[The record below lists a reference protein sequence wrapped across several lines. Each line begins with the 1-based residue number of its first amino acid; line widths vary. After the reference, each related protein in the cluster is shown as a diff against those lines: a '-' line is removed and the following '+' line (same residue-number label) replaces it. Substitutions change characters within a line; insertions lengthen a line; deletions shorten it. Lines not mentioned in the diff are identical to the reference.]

1 MSENTLLYWVWLA
14 GALGP
19 GGVHVRDVLDAFGTP
34 QALYEAR
41 FSQDLSA
48 LLSPGQ
54 LHAVQSTQPQSAAGV
69 LARCGQ
75 LGVRIAAW
83 DDEAYPEALRLIEDP
98 PPVVYYKGDI
108 SVLRPEVLTFAI
120 IGARRPSAYGL
131 EATAAIAS
139 GLAEAGVVLVSGLAS
154 GLDSEA
160 HKAAVR
166 AGTPTVACIAFGH
179 DMCYPAANR
188 TLKGLIEKQGLVI
201 GEYPPGT
208 EPLRPYFL
216 QRNRLIAALSRGVC
230 VAEARRISGTMNTV
244 HAALGYGRDVFA
256 VPGSIFSP
264 LSEGAN
270 HLLGRGAVA
279 AVSAADILEF
289 DGALPQ
295 GDAARARGAGAPQ
308 AGAPCEEPLSE
319 AALAAKRALGCTPK
333 TLAQLCAESGLAP
346 PAAMAALTELELA
359 GTCRQLAGRRFVL
372 AV

>member
-1 MSENTLLYWVWLA
+1 MNREQALVYWVWLA

-19 GGVHVRDVLDAFGTP
+19 GGVHVRDVLETYGTP

-41 FSQDLSA
+41 FSQDLSG
-48 LLSPGQ
+48 LLAPQ
-54 LHAVQSTQPQSAAGV
+54 QAQAVRNTGLEGAAQV
-69 LARCGQ
+69 LERCEQ
-75 LGVRIAAW
+75 LGVQLAAW
-83 DDEAYPEALRLIEDP
+83 DEERYPEALRLIEDP
-98 PPVVYYKGDI
+98 PPVVYYRGNI
-108 SVLRPEVLTFAI
+108 EVLAPDTFTFAI

-131 EATAAIAS
+131 EATAAIAK

-179 DMCYPAANR
+179 DVCYPASNR

-208 EPLRPYFL
+208 APLRPYFL

-244 HAALGYGRDVFA
+244 HAALGYGKDVFA

-270 HLLGRGAVA
+270 HLLSTGALA
-279 AVSAADILEF
+279 ASSAADILSF
-289 DGALPQ
+289 YGAS
-295 GDAARARGAGAPQ
+295 
-308 AGAPCEEPLSE
+308 APCAAPAPAPHEEAP
-319 AALAAKRALGCTPK
+319 ALGAQAQTMHRALGCTPK
-333 TLAQLCAESGLAP
+333 TLAELCEASGLA
-346 PAAMAALTELELA
+346 AGDAMAALTELELA
-359 GTCRQLAGRRFVL
+359 GECRQLAGRRFVRK
-372 AV
+372 V

>member
-1 MSENTLLYWVWLA
+1 M
-14 GALGP
+14 
-19 GGVHVRDVLDAFGTP
+19 
-34 QALYEAR
+34 
-41 FSQDLSA
+41 
-48 LLSPGQ
+48 
-54 LHAVQSTQPQSAAGV
+54 
-69 LARCGQ
+69 
-75 LGVRIAAW
+75 
-83 DDEAYPEALRLIEDP
+83 
-98 PPVVYYKGDI
+98 VYYKGDI
-108 SVLRPEVLTFAI
+108 GVLRPEVLTFAI

-208 EPLRPYFL
+208 EPMRPYFL

-270 HLLGRGAVA
+270 HLLGCGAVA

-289 DGALPQ
+289 YGALPQ
-295 GDAARARGAGAPQ
+295 GDAARAHGAGTPQ
-308 AGAPCEEPLSE
+308 AQGLGSTLMEIFGGLKAPLSE

-359 GTCRQLAGRRFVL
+359 GACRQLAGRRFVL